1 MPSPYRL
8 PTPLPQLPVRK
19 GIRGRRPKSETI
31 ALLKALAAST
41 AAQDTEDP
49 GGATPQTTP
58 ISQLPLRPYKKRGP
72 KPGSKVALKEFCV
85 FMKDCLVWWCCAGC
99 YLVKYWRILCVC
111 FSEEV
116 QTPSQIYVYSSQL
129 RLQGAHDSDAQRW
142 TLFSGIPVICGVYWY
157 QIQLLISRMLPH
169 RGTSDVWYVY
179 LDQNI

>member
-72 KPGSKVALKEFCV
+72 KPGSKVAVLCIYEGLSRVMMLCRVLFGEILKDIV
-85 FMKDCLVWWCCAGC
+85 CLFLRGSPDSFTD
-99 YLVKYWRILCVC
+99 LC
-111 FSEEV
+111 
-116 QTPSQIYVYSSQL
+116 L
-129 RLQGAHDSDAQRW
+129 
-142 TLFSGIPVICGVYWY
+142 
-157 QIQLLISRMLPH
+157 
-169 RGTSDVWYVY
+169 
-179 LDQNI
+179 